1 MSNLPS
7 VLDANGTVRRTPH
20 AARRTPHAES
30 ECLDIWTVV
39 IVAWSLSTWR
49 FEQRVQGVLV
59 DAVAWRYSLEP
70 RVKRVGSK
78 ARR

>member
-1 MSNLPS
+1 MSNLSS
-7 VLDANGTVRRTPH
+7 VLDADGTVRRTP
-20 AARRTPHAES
+20 RVES

-39 IVAWSLSTWR
+39 IVHAAWSLSAWR

-59 DAVAWRYSLEP
+59 DAVARRYSLEP